1 MDFICFKTD
10 RRRPEGSASASVAV
24 ETLFVATE
32 DLNVDALLVTL
43 RVLPLLLAHR
53 HLVHPGLLQSS
64 IALLAANLVFLNF
77 QKSSFSLEKNPP
89 SKLKLSSEFDLL
101 LSARK
106 VFRRSI
112 PSSRLSAKNSKF
124 RRFFQCKYFERFSQ
138 SSSNFEVFLTTNFKI
153 AQKCSSLS
161 NSPLKLTNVC
171 MSASAMGIS
180 RMSLRSVSTSSQ

>member
-1 MDFICFKTD
+1 LDFICFKTD
-10 RRRPEGSASASVAV
+10 RRRPEGSASAPVAV

-32 DLNVDALLVTL
+32 DLDVDALLVAL

-53 HLVHPGLLQSS
+53 HLVHPGVLQNP
-64 IALLAANLVFLNF
+64 IALLAENFLFLNF
-77 QKSSFSLEKNPP
+77 QKSSFFFEEKTP

-112 PSSRLSAKNSKF
+112 PSSYLSAKIA
-124 RRFFQCKYFERFSQ
+124 
-138 SSSNFEVFLTTNFKI
+138 NFEGSFNANTSKGFLNHPQIFKFFSRQI
-153 AQKCSSLS
+153 LKSLKNVLLS
-161 NSPLKLTNVC
+161 QSPLKLTNVC